1 MFKKFKVRDVIFL
14 AVLAAVYTLFG
25 GLAMPVM
32 RSEIFG
38 LQTLVT
44 CAFYSLFGAVAL
56 MKVRKPGTLT
66 IYGLFTGFPLL
77 FMAPVMFSNNFIGG
91 LIAECVVLL
100 IFRGYEKKVAVIA
113 GSALWMVLTVPLSLP
128 FSIWFNG
135 SSYEH
140 FKATAVWQTAI
151 IFIGVI
157 TLSLLGAFAASKFLV
172 SCKRRGSCGHRKK
185 PERCSNNSTREPRSI
200 LSLRSPVRFL
210 PWW

>member
-14 AVLAAVYTLFG
+14 AVLAAVNTLFG

-44 CAFYSLFGAVAL
+44 CAFYALFGVVAI
-56 MKVRKPGTLT
+56 MKVRKIGTLT

-77 FMAPVMFSNNFIGG
+77 FMAPVMFFNNFIGG
-91 LIAECVVLL
+91 LLAEVIVLL
-100 IFRGYEKKVAVIA
+100 LFRGYEKKAAVITGA
-113 GSALWMVLTVPLSLP
+113 ALWMVLTVPLSLP

-140 FKATAVWQTAI
+140 FVNTKAWQTVVI
-151 IFIGVI
+151 VLGVVA
-157 TLSLLGAFAASKFLV
+157 LSILGAVIGMKIAGELQKAGK
-172 SCKRRGSCGHRKK
+172 
-185 PERCSNNSTREPRSI
+185 
-200 LSLRSPVRFL
+200 LRPSDDK
-210 PWW
+210 

>member
-1 MFKKFKVRDVIFL
+1 MFKKFKVRDIVFL
-14 AVLAAVYTLFG
+14 AVLAAVNTLFG

-44 CAFYSLFGAVAL
+44 CLFYALFGAVAL

-77 FMAPVMFSNNFIGG
+77 FMAPVMFFNNFIGG
-91 LIAECVVLL
+91 LLAKVKKLIPIFLGIAVVLL
-100 IFRGYEKKVAVIA
+100 IFRGYEKKAAVVT

-135 SSYEH
+135 SSYER
-140 FKATAVWQTAI
+140 FVNTQTYVAAL
-151 IFIGVI
+151 IFAGVI
-157 TLSLLGAFAASKFLV
+157 VLSILGALLGLKISGELQKAGK
-172 SCKRRGSCGHRKK
+172 
-185 PERCSNNSTREPRSI
+185 
-200 LSLRSPVRFL
+200 LRPSDDQ
-210 PWW
+210 

>member
-1 MFKKFKVRDVIFL
+1 MFKKFKVKDIVFL
-14 AVLAAVYTLFG
+14 AVLAAVNTLFG

-44 CAFYSLFGAVAL
+44 CLFYALFGAVAL

-77 FMAPVMFSNNFIGG
+77 FMAPVMFFNNFIGG
-91 LIAECVVLL
+91 LLAEIVVLL
-100 IFRGYEKKVAVIA
+100 IFCGYEKKAAVVA

-135 SSYEH
+135 SSYER
-140 FKATAVWQTAI
+140 FVNTQTYVAAL
-151 IFIGVI
+151 IFAGVI
-157 TLSLLGAFAASKFLV
+157 VLSILGALLGLKISGELQKAGK
-172 SCKRRGSCGHRKK
+172 
-185 PERCSNNSTREPRSI
+185 
-200 LSLRSPVRFL
+200 LRPSYDQ
-210 PWW
+210 

>member
-1 MFKKFKVRDVIFL
+1 MFKKFKVRDIVFL
-14 AVLAAVYTLFG
+14 AVLAAVNTLFG

-44 CAFYSLFGAVAL
+44 CLFYALFGAVAL

-77 FMAPVMFSNNFIGG
+77 FMAPVMFFNNFIGG
-91 LIAECVVLL
+91 LLAEAALLL
-100 IFRGYEKKVAVIA
+100 IFRGYEKKAAVVT

-135 SSYEH
+135 SSYER
-140 FKATAVWQTAI
+140 FVNTQTYVAAL
-151 IFIGVI
+151 IFAGVI
-157 TLSLLGAFAASKFLV
+157 VLSILGALLGLKISGELQKAGK
-172 SCKRRGSCGHRKK
+172 
-185 PERCSNNSTREPRSI
+185 
-200 LSLRSPVRFL
+200 LRPSDDQ
-210 PWW
+210 